1 MKYHFH
7 FLTIAFC
14 LSVLAA
20 CTRSAG
26 ETGGGEAAAPPRQV
40 RTQPA
45 EPVVYRETVYAS
57 GRLAAKE
64 EARLSFKTGGII
76 RKIYVREGER
86 VRRGQLLAELELD
99 EIRAQQQ
106 QAELRKEQAAISVEN
121 ARLALKLAERDYR
134 NTRGLYQD
142 SVATLEQLE
151 DAEVQLDNAR
161 NQLEAAKMEAKVS
174 KQNLNVAEFNFKYS
188 RINAPANGLILRR
201 LAEPNELVGAG
212 TPILLFGSS
221 DKLQVIQVNIPDK
234 DIIHVQLGD
243 SATVEFDA
251 YPNRAF
257 RGIVREMAGMADP
270 ATGTY
275 ALEIE
280 VLPDGANLLS
290 GFIGSVRIRTR
301 RQQQLTRIPVDA
313 LFGANQNRG
322 AVFVLQDGR
331 AHKKTVNIY
340 RMEGE
345 SLLIREGLAPGEP
358 VIVTAVGYLQDEQPV
373 SVMAE
378 EDEEQGS

>member
-161 NQLEAAKMEAKVS
+161 NQLEAARMEAKVS

-301 RQQQLTRIPVDA
+301 RQQQLTSIPVDA

>member
-1 MKYHFH
+1 MKHHFH

-14 LSVLAA
+14 LSVFAA

-76 RKIYVREGER
+76 RKIHVREGER
-86 VRRGQLLAELELD
+86 VRRGQLLAELDLD

-188 RINAPANGLILRR
+188 RINAPANGLILRQ

-243 SATVEFDA
+243 SATIEFDA
-251 YPNRAF
+251 YPNREF
-257 RGIVREMAGMADP
+257 RGVVREMAGMADP

-290 GFIGSVRIRTR
+290 GFIGSVRIHTR

-331 AHKKTVNIY
+331 AHKKTVKIY

-373 SVMAE
+373 SVMAV